1 MKKLILLL
9 ALAAFANCA
18 FSQAKTKKP
27 DTAKD
32 TLVNTATSFKMHYD
46 DLFKRNADDSISP
59 IQQLMINGEM
69 VPTSTKIANGVTYG
83 GIDLSAYT
91 GHDMLVD
98 TARGVVIIR
107 KFLK

>member
-18 FSQAKTKKP
+18 FCQAKPKKP
-27 DTAKD
+27 AAVKD
-32 TLVNTATSFKMHYD
+32 TLANSATSFKMHYD
-46 DLFKRNADDSISP
+46 DLFKRNADNTISP
-59 IQQLMINGEM
+59 VQQLMINGEM

-83 GIDLSAYT
+83 GINLMDYT

-107 KFLK
+107 KFLN